1 MNMSLILS
9 IACLTGI
16 AYSAQEYDQVFT
28 TYQEMR
34 KHLGELYEQEKFAQA
49 AELLL
54 WAREKFPDYLFNNSY
69 NLALMYVRLGQY
81 EKGIEAL
88 QYVLDQGLWFSLY
101 AFEPEP
107 WAPLREQK
115 GFQAI
120 RDQCEALKQQA
131 QKNAKPDLLV
141 VTPEGFDPE
150 KTYPLFITLHGG
162 SENIEIFKDRWK
174 SLKMRE
180 EFIVAYPQSSQVMSM
195 DGYWWHGDV
204 ELAKKEISDA
214 YHKVV
219 EEYPV
224 DRENVIIGGFSSGGV
239 AALEVL
245 LSSTIPLH
253 GFIVLCPDWPESFT
267 AERIKNMTNR
277 GIRGTLIANEMD
289 ERMPLH
295 EKMVETFKAEG
306 LPHQFIVTPNIG
318 HWYPE
323 DLDEK
328 IDQGIDHIRQVGI
341 IEQQEPE

>member
-1 MNMSLILS
+1 MNTWLFLC
-9 IACLTGI
+9 IACLVGI
-16 AYSAQEYDQVFT
+16 AYATQEYDKAYA
-28 TYQEMR
+28 TYQDMR
-34 KHLGELYEQEKFAQA
+34 KHLGELYEQEKFEEA

-69 NLALMYVRLGQY
+69 NLALMYVRSGQY
-81 EKGIEAL
+81 EKGIDAL
-88 QYVLDQGLWFSLY
+88 QYALNRGLWFALY
-101 AFEPEP
+101 FFEPEP
-107 WAPLREQK
+107 WTPLREQE

-120 RDQCEALKQQA
+120 RDQCEALKQEA
-131 QKNAKPDLLV
+131 QKKAKPDLLV
-141 VTPEGFDPE
+141 VTPEDFEPK

-174 SLKMRE
+174 SQKMLK
-180 EFIVAYPQSSQVMSM
+180 EFIIAYPQSSQVMSM

-204 ELAKKEISDA
+204 ELAKREIADA
-214 YHKVV
+214 YHTVIK
-219 EEYPV
+219 EYPV
-224 DRENVIIGGFSSGGV
+224 DSENVIIGGFSSGGV

-245 LSSTIPLH
+245 LSNAIPIH

-267 AERIKNMTNR
+267 AERIRDMKNR
-277 GIRGTLIANEMD
+277 GIRGTLVTNEMD
-289 ERMPLH
+289 ERLPLH

-323 DLDEK
+323 DLDGK
-328 IDQGIDHIRQVGI
+328 IDQAIDHIRQVGI